1 MKERTEEKLLRKQ
14 FEKFQRCEHI
24 PDFLRKGCYD
34 SKYLSILRR
43 RSFHRAESS
52 SKKSN
57 NAINTLPCLLHH
69 KHTTDKT
76 LIHNN
81 NGVSHVCKT
90 KSNSMPRSFVERRK
104 GRKRAKVC
112 NNFES
117 TISKYRFDLP
127 NTYKGHTTVERPQA
141 VSQPKT
147 EPVSTISEVFGSN
160 FVFRG
165 NKENLVYL

>member
-1 MKERTEEKLLRKQ
+1 M
-14 FEKFQRCEHI
+14 
-24 PDFLRKGCYD
+24 G
-34 SKYLSILRR
+34 
-43 RSFHRAESS
+43 S

-81 NGVSHVCKT
+81 NGGVSHVCKT

-104 GRKRAKVC
+104 RRKRAKVC

-141 VSQPKT
+141 VSQQKS

-160 FVFRG
+160 FVFRV
-165 NKENLVYL
+165 NKEKLVYL